1 MKIPG
6 YMLLFCCNDCS
17 LLCAAKLCAT
27 IEVAGATGVDGSEL
41 KWALNTRHGNWR
53 RRAPYNHNI
62 AWTVVSPFFVAHRP
76 A

>member
-6 YMLLFCCNDCS
+6 YMLLFCCDDCS

-41 KWALNTRHGNWR
+41 KWALNRCAAR
-53 RRAPYNHNI
+53 KLAKACAI
-62 AWTVVSPFFVAHRP
+62 QS
-76 A
+76 